1 MRPGNSDVAAQL
13 NERLAGDTEAV
24 CRHFLPAGRR
34 SGNYWIVG
42 DVMGNPGRSMFVRLR
57 KKGGRSCGRW
67 TDAATGEY
75 GDLLDIIRESMG
87 LRSFG
92 ETLEEARRFLA
103 MPLPQLERRWVKT
116 PAPTGSPEASFRLF
130 AASRPIAG
138 TLVQAYLANRGIDR
152 LEGCDP
158 LRFHPRCWHRLEDG
172 RSLAWPAIIAAVTD
186 LSGAIQGVH
195 RTWLAREQN
204 ACDPLLG
211 KAPFPTPRR
220 AMGSLFGHGVR
231 FGRPAELLLVGE
243 GIETVLSLRCL
254 MPALPAAAALSA
266 GNLRALVLPERLRRL
281 YVALERDG
289 ESAEAFAKLAERSRA
304 DGIDVVGLRPQLGD
318 SNDDLRLLGRDALR
332 ERLLAQL
339 EPGDA
344 ARFLTR

>member
-1 MRPGNSDVAAQL
+1 MRPGNSDVAARL
-13 NERLAGDTEAV
+13 NERLAGDAEAV

-42 DVMGNPGRSMFVRLR
+42 DVLGNPGRSMFVRLR
-57 KKGGRSCGRW
+57 EKCGRSCGRW
-67 TDAATGEY
+67 TDAATGEF

-92 ETLEEARRFLA
+92 ETLDEARRFLA
-103 MPLPQLERRWVKT
+103 MPPPQPERRGAKT
-116 PAPTGSPEASFRLF
+116 PAPTGSSEASRRLF

-138 TLVQAYLANRGIDR
+138 TLVEAYLANRGIDR
-152 LEGCDP
+152 LEGCDA

-211 KAPFPTPRR
+211 KPPFPTPRR
-220 AMGSLFGHGVR
+220 AMGSLFGHAVR
-231 FGRPAELLLVGE
+231 FRRPADLLLAGE

-254 MPALPAAAALSA
+254 MPALPSAAALSA
-266 GNLRALVLPERLRRL
+266 GNLGALVLPKELSRL

-289 ESAEAFAKLAERSRA
+289 ESAAAFAKLVERGRA
-304 DGIDVVGLRPQLGD
+304 DGIDVVGLQPRLGD
-318 SNDDLRLLGRDALR
+318 FNDDLRLLGRSACSPNSS
-332 ERLLAQL
+332 
-339 EPGDA
+339 PGMP
-344 ARFLTR
+344 RGF